1 MFDFPPSVERL
12 MTLARGSL
20 RQDLARAV
28 RLWVILQ
35 SIYGGSDGKD
45 VRLNFAFTYNE
56 WRNAFFTQTQRSEV
70 SAQLTHQ
77 RDQIPELHDPE
88 CNCAKSL
95 KYWLFESEAGINR
108 VSWCQAFLQSYQV
121 SPAEL
126 EHLLETGCLG
136 QGKAKRSGRKPLP
149 QGRLFAVTGRQL
161 QFDFADLVKLGWLK
175 QGQHGARPVFYKVE
189 ELPQTV
195 SHREKTV
202 NLNEMLANVIET
214 DAVDLFEHLGQPIRG
229 VQRLFLDLEYIVP
242 GQLSGQMRQF
252 QQQLKQ
258 VWECDPV
265 LPVRLTYR
273 SARLFGEVAEYVT
286 YPVCLRYFQRA
297 PYLFAY
303 GQSPRALG
311 RDGWYDFRLDR
322 IGKLEQLQWTSVH
335 DTLRDRCLR
344 QAPPSPQ
351 TLRHALLEAWGFDVF
366 SPAEMLL
373 VRFNPYFHAHYV
385 ENTERETLL
394 KAIDVNT
401 AKRLVRASVLHPAQQ
416 DSLLN
421 IVAKKPKDI
430 YCRVNYRADDPNVV
444 MRLRAWGANVEVLLP
459 WSLRSR
465 MAKDMQDAWKLYQSV
480 LEME

>member
-1 MFDFPPSVERL
+1 

-35 SIYGGSDGKD
+35 SIYGSSDGKD
-45 VRLNFAFTYNE
+45 LQLNFGFTYNE
-56 WRNAFFTQTQRSEV
+56 WRDAFFTQTQRSESSDQV
-70 SAQLTHQ
+70 AHQ
-77 RDQIPELHDPE
+77 RDQIPAFHDPE
-88 CNCAKSL
+88 CNCAKTL
-95 KYWLFESEAGINR
+95 KYWLFESEAGLHQGG
-108 VSWCQAFLQSYQV
+108 WCETFLQSYQM
-121 SPAEL
+121 AATEL
-126 EHLLETGCLG
+126 DHLLETGYLG
-136 QGKAKRSGRKPLP
+136 QGEARRSGRKPLP

-161 QFDFADLVKLGWLK
+161 QFDFVDLVKLGWLN
-175 QGQHGARPVFYKVE
+175 QGQHGSRSVFYKVE
-189 ELPQTV
+189 ELPQLV
-195 SHREKTV
+195 SHHENRV

-242 GQLSGQMRQF
+242 GRLSGQMRQL
-252 QQQLKQ
+252 QHQLKQ

-265 LPVRLTYR
+265 LPVRLIYR

-303 GQSPRALG
+303 GQSPQTSG
-311 RDGWYDFRLDR
+311 RDDWYDFRLDR
-322 IGKLEQLQWTSVH
+322 IEKLEPLDWTSAQ

-394 KAIDVNT
+394 KSIDANT
-401 AKRLVRASVLHPAQQ
+401 AKRLIRASLLQSAQQ
-416 DSLLN
+416 ESLLN
-421 IVAKKPKDI
+421 VVTKKPKDI

-465 MAKDMQDAWKLYQSV
+465 MAKEMHDTWKLYQPV
-480 LEME
+480 LELES